1 MSTRRSALL
10 SVTVLA
16 SALLPLASPTVAAPR
31 TCRDALLATPT
42 KQYSCDAAYA
52 YTETGPPYF
61 QGTAP
66 VQIEFDEAS
75 PPDPA
80 VFVMRSLVNGS
91 EVYCACDSKGTTAK
105 PAFLSALSFTCQA
118 SAIFRGDVT
127 GRNGDR
133 IRNWRV
139 DEIKPQSEGGSEL
152 NIGGCVRTR

>member
-1 MSTRRSALL
+1 MNNRRFALL
-10 SVTVLA
+10 SLTLLGSTLLA
-16 SALLPLASPTVAAPR
+16 LADHAAAAPR
-31 TCRDALLATPT
+31 TCRDALLARPT

-52 YTETGPPYF
+52 YTETGPPYL

-105 PAFLSALSFTCQA
+105 PAFLSALSFMCQA
-118 SAIFRGDVT
+118 SAIYRGDVT

-139 DEIKPQSEGGSEL
+139 DEIKPQSQGGSEL